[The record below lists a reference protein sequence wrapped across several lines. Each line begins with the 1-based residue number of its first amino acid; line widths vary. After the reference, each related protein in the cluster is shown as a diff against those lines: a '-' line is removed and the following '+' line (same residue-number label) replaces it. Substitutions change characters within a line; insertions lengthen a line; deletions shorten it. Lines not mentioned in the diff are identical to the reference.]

1 MHMGKFIGAIAG
13 AALLAVAA
21 TTGAGAAEE
30 AALPHFPLKHPRHV
44 KWSFAGPFGH
54 WNIAQLQRGLKIY
67 KDVCA
72 ACHSMHLVAF
82 RDLAALGYSEDQIK
96 AFAAEYT
103 IHDGPNDSGD
113 MFDRPGRPSDRFPSP
128 FANTEAAA
136 AANNG
141 APPPDFSLLA
151 KARSIERGFPTFVF
165 DVFTQYAEGGPDYIY
180 SLLTGYEDPPAG
192 FEVPEGGHYNPY
204 FAGAAVLAMPPPL
217 SDGLVEFSDDA
228 PQTVDQY
235 AKDVA
240 AFLMWAS
247 EPKLIERK
255 ALGFRVMAFLL
266 LFAAL
271 MYLTKKKVWAGL
283 KEQSA

>member
-151 KARSIERGFPTFVF
+151 KARGIERGFPTFVF

-247 EPKLIERK
+247 EPKLVERK

-271 MYLTKKKVWAGL
+271 MYLTKKKVWAEL